1 MLVFLARRVPLR
13 LQRQSRSLRP
23 LCRDVRATYSISMGS
38 IWTGVP
44 SYRGVGNMNID
55 GVVMLLN
62 GCKKTDGRRQSVRRG
77 PPKRAKAAPGS
88 AGRTWLA
95 GGACVMLRRSIG
107 CRGPTAV
114 RFSALELR
122 KQQTVLGWQHHDG
135 FSYSTNPPNP
145 GSAGT
150 LLIACL
156 PLPSRIP
163 IRT

>member
-44 SYRGVGNMNID
+44 SYCGVGNINID

-77 PPKRAKAAPGS
+77 PPKRAKAGPRLSWEDVVGWWGLRHAQAEYWMQGS
-88 AGRTWLA
+88 NSCAVQRLGAGEAT
-95 GGACVMLRRSIG
+95 
-107 CRGPTAV
+107 RGPFLDGNTMKASAV
-114 RFSALELR
+114 
-122 KQQTVLGWQHHDG
+122 QQTRQTPDLR
-135 FSYSTNPPNP
+135 
-145 GSAGT
+145 AR
-150 LLIACL
+150 C
-156 PLPSRIP
+156 
-163 IRT
+163 